1 MKKTTPEESE
11 SIELTQNQS
20 EVKTIHQKR
29 LDRQSQQQVKPVIA
43 YSLLSLLAVVLV
55 IVVFVLPRFVA
66 ENEET
71 ISDEGI
77 EDGNTEVLLNEAV
90 LAQKPIA
97 EALLSEMLS
106 KMDDLKS
113 SGVQLWA
120 EEQWMRIRDLQSQGD
135 TAYLN
140 RGYDIA
146 ANSYREAMQLL
157 ADLEIAIPETL
168 EDALLIGQQSIL
180 EGDKNRA
187 IANFETAL
195 AIDGGNELARK
206 GLDRALKLDKVIEY
220 TQLGE
225 SLSEQRQW
233 SESIE
238 AFEKALMIDPEWLQ
252 AQQGF
257 SKAILEN
264 DKEQFQSSLSKGYAL
279 MKEEKFDE
287 AEAAFQKSLEIDPE
301 SKAGQQAIE
310 ELEIQ
315 RRTSLTKS
323 LKYKGL
329 IAEVNEEWDD
339 AKSYYET
346 ILNFDSNISEVKD
359 SLMRVNSRIRL
370 INQMISFIA
379 QAENLND
386 DKLFNQAQQ
395 ALIQAQSIMNKGPK
409 MTLQISELEQTL
421 KIASTPVEVT
431 LISDLKTDVMLY
443 KTGKFGLFEQKTIL
457 LKPGV
462 YTAKGTRIGYRDTT
476 LRFKV
481 SPENL
486 DQRFIIICRDRI

>member
-11 SIELTQNQS
+11 PIELAESQS
-20 EVKTIHQKR
+20 QGKTIHQQR
-29 LDRQSQQQVKPVIA
+29 LDRESQQQVKPATA
-43 YSLLSLLAVVLV
+43 YSLLSVLALVLV
-55 IVVFVLPRFVA
+55 IVVFVLPRFVN
-66 ENEET
+66 ENEQI
-71 ISDEGI
+71 ISDQDL
-77 EDGNTEVLLNEAV
+77 EDNNTEDILNEAV

-97 EALLSEMLS
+97 EVLLSEMLS

-120 EEQWMRIRDLQSQGD
+120 QDQWTKIKDLQSQGD
-135 TAYLN
+135 DAYLN
-140 RGYDIA
+140 RAYDIA
-146 ANSYREAMQLL
+146 AKSYREAMQLL
-157 ADLEIAIPETL
+157 TDLEISIPETL
-168 EDALLIGQQSIL
+168 ERSLILGQESIL
-180 EGDKNRA
+180 QGDKNLA

-195 AIDGGNELARK
+195 AIDGGNELARR
-206 GLDRALKLDKVIEY
+206 GLDRALKLDKVTEY
-220 TQLGE
+220 TQLGV

-233 SESIE
+233 SESIG
-238 AFEKALMIDPEWLQ
+238 AFEKALVIDPDWTQ
-252 AQQGF
+252 AQQGL
-257 SKAILEN
+257 SKAIIEN
-264 DKEQFQSSLSKGYAL
+264 DKEQFQASLSKGYAL
-279 MKEEKFDE
+279 MKEEEFDE
-287 AEAAFQKSLEIDPE
+287 AEAAFQKSLEIDPQ

-315 RRTSLTKS
+315 RRISLTKS

-329 IAEVNEEWDD
+329 IAEVNEEWGD

-346 ILNFDSNISEVKD
+346 ILNFDPNISEVKD
-359 SLMRVNSRIRL
+359 SLLRVNNRIRL

-379 QAENLND
+379 QTDNLND
-386 DKLFNQAQQ
+386 ERLFNQAQQ

-409 MTLQISELEQTL
+409 MTQQISELEQTL
-421 KIASTPVEVT
+421 KIASKPVEVT
-431 LISDLKTDVMLY
+431 LISDLKTDVVLY
-443 KTGKFGLFEQKTIL
+443 KTGQFGLFEQKTIL

-486 DQRFIIICRDRI
+486 DQRFIIICKDRI

>member
-11 SIELTQNQS
+11 PIELAESQS
-20 EVKTIHQKR
+20 KGKTIHQQR
-29 LDRQSQQQVKPVIA
+29 LDRKSQQQVKPVTA
-43 YSLLSLLAVVLV
+43 YSLLSILAVVLI
-55 IVVFVLPRFVA
+55 IVVFVLPRFVTD
-66 ENEET
+66 NEEI
-71 ISDEGI
+71 ISDQDLEDNSI
-77 EDGNTEVLLNEAV
+77 EVILNEAV
-90 LAQKPIA
+90 LSQKPIA

-120 EEQWMRIRDLQSQGD
+120 QGQWSRIKGLQSQGD
-135 TAYLN
+135 EAYLN
-140 RGYDIA
+140 RGYDVA

-157 ADLEIAIPETL
+157 TDLEIAIPETL
-168 EDALLIGQQSIL
+168 EDALILGQESIL
-180 EGDKNRA
+180 RGNKNQA

-220 TQLGE
+220 TQLGQ

-233 SESIE
+233 SKSIE
-238 AFEKALMIDPEWLQ
+238 AFEKALVIDPDWSQ
-252 AQQGF
+252 AQQGL

-264 DKEQFQSSLSKGYAL
+264 DKEQFQNSLSKGYAL

-329 IAEVNEEWDD
+329 IAEVNEEWND

-346 ILNFDSNISEVKD
+346 ILNFDPNISEVKD
-359 SLMRVNSRIRL
+359 SLLRVNNRIRL

-386 DKLFNQAQQ
+386 EKLFNQAQQ
-395 ALIQAQSIMNKGPK
+395 ALRQAESIMNKGPK
-409 MTLQISELEQTL
+409 MTQQISELDQTL
-421 KIASTPVEVT
+421 KMASIPIEVT
-431 LISDLKTDVMLY
+431 LISDLKTNVMLY
-443 KTGKFGLFEQKTIL
+443 KTGKFGLFEQKKIM

-481 SPENL
+481 SPESS
-486 DQRFIIICRDRI
+486 DQSFIIICRDRI

>member
-77 EDGNTEVLLNEAV
+77 EDRNTEVLLNEAV

-146 ANSYREAMQLL
+146 AKSYREAMQLL

-168 EDALLIGQQSIL
+168 EDALLLGQESIL
-180 EGDKNRA
+180 EGDKNLA
-187 IANFETAL
+187 IGNFETAL

-287 AEAAFQKSLEIDPE
+287 AEVAFQKSLEIDPE

-329 IAEVNEEWDD
+329 IAEVNEEWND

-409 MTLQISELEQTL
+409 MTQQISELEQTL

>member
-77 EDGNTEVLLNEAV
+77 EDRNTEVLLNEAV

-146 ANSYREAMQLL
+146 AKSYREAMQLL

-168 EDALLIGQQSIL
+168 EDALLLGQESIL
-180 EGDKNRA
+180 EGDKNLA

-287 AEAAFQKSLEIDPE
+287 AEVAFQKSLEIDPE

-409 MTLQISELEQTL
+409 MTQQISELEQTL

>member
-11 SIELTQNQS
+11 SIELTENQS
-20 EVKTIHQKR
+20 EGKTIYQKR
-29 LDRQSQQQVKPVIA
+29 LDRQSQQQVKPATA
-43 YSLLSLLAVVLV
+43 YSLLSVLAVVLV

-71 ISDEGI
+71 ISDKGI

-120 EEQWMRIRDLQSQGD
+120 EEQWLRIRDLQSQGD
-135 TAYLN
+135 DAYLN
-140 RGYDIA
+140 RVYDIA
-146 ANSYREAMQLL
+146 AKSYREAMQLL
-157 ADLEIAIPETL
+157 TDLEISIPETL
-168 EDALLIGQQSIL
+168 EGALLLGQKSIL
-180 EGDKNRA
+180 QGDKNLA

-206 GLDRALKLDKVIEY
+206 GLDRALKLATVNEY

-233 SESIE
+233 SESIG
-238 AFEKALMIDPEWLQ
+238 AFEKALVIDPEWLQ
-252 AQQGF
+252 AQQGL

-315 RRTSLTKS
+315 RRTTLTKS

-339 AKSYYET
+339 ANSYYET
-346 ILNFDSNISEVKD
+346 ILNFDSNIGEVKD

-386 DKLFNQAQQ
+386 EKLFNQAQQ
-395 ALIQAQSIMNKGPK
+395 VLIQAQSIMNKGPK
-409 MTLQISELEQTL
+409 MTQKISELEQTL

-431 LISDLKTDVMLY
+431 LISDFKTDVVLY
-443 KTGKFGLFEQKTIL
+443 KTGKFGLFEQKIIL

-481 SPENL
+481 TPENL

>member
-20 EVKTIHQKR
+20 EGKTIHQKR

-77 EDGNTEVLLNEAV
+77 GDGNTEVLLNEAV

-146 ANSYREAMQLL
+146 AKSYREAMQLL

-168 EDALLIGQQSIL
+168 EDALLLGQESIL

-395 ALIQAQSIMNKGPK
+395 ALIQAQSIMNKGSK
-409 MTLQISELEQTL
+409 MTQQISELEETL
-421 KIASTPVEVT
+421 KIASTLVEVT

>member
-11 SIELTQNQS
+11 SIELTENQS
-20 EVKTIHQKR
+20 EGKTIYQKR
-29 LDRQSQQQVKPVIA
+29 LDRQSQQQVKPATA
-43 YSLLSLLAVVLV
+43 YSLLSVLAVVLV

-71 ISDEGI
+71 ISDKGI

-120 EEQWMRIRDLQSQGD
+120 EEQWLRIRDLQSQGD
-135 TAYLN
+135 DAYLN
-140 RGYDIA
+140 RVYDIA
-146 ANSYREAMQLL
+146 AKSYREAMQLL
-157 ADLEIAIPETL
+157 TDLEISIPETL
-168 EDALLIGQQSIL
+168 EGALLLGQKSIL
-180 EGDKNRA
+180 QGDKNLA

-206 GLDRALKLDKVIEY
+206 GLDRALKLDTVIEY

-233 SESIE
+233 SESIG
-238 AFEKALMIDPEWLQ
+238 AFEKALVIDPEWLQ
-252 AQQGF
+252 AQQGL

-315 RRTSLTKS
+315 RRTTLTKS

-346 ILNFDSNISEVKD
+346 ILNFDSNIGEVKD

-386 DKLFNQAQQ
+386 EKLFNQAQQ
-395 ALIQAQSIMNKGPK
+395 VLIQAQSIMNKGPK
-409 MTLQISELEQTL
+409 MTQQISELEQTL
-421 KIASTPVEVT
+421 KIASTAVEVT
-431 LISDLKTDVMLY
+431 LISDLKTDVLLY

>member
-1 MKKTTPEESE
+1 M
-11 SIELTQNQS
+11 
-20 EVKTIHQKR
+20 
-29 LDRQSQQQVKPVIA
+29 
-43 YSLLSLLAVVLV
+43 
-55 IVVFVLPRFVA
+55 
-66 ENEET
+66 
-71 ISDEGI
+71 
-77 EDGNTEVLLNEAV
+77 
-90 LAQKPIA
+90 
-97 EALLSEMLS
+97 
-106 KMDDLKS
+106 
-113 SGVQLWA
+113 
-120 EEQWMRIRDLQSQGD
+120 
-135 TAYLN
+135 
-140 RGYDIA
+140 
-146 ANSYREAMQLL
+146 
-157 ADLEIAIPETL
+157 
-168 EDALLIGQQSIL
+168 
-180 EGDKNRA
+180 
-187 IANFETAL
+187 
-195 AIDGGNELARK
+195 ARK
-206 GLDRALKLDKVIEY
+206 GLNRALKLDKVIEY

-225 SLSEQRQW
+225 SLSEQREW
-233 SESIE
+233 SESIG
-238 AFEKALMIDPEWLQ
+238 AFENAVAIDPEWLQ
-252 AQQGF
+252 AQQGL

-279 MKEEKFDE
+279 MKEERFAE

-346 ILNFDSNISEVKD
+346 ILNFDSNIGEVKD

-386 DKLFNQAQQ
+386 DKLFNQAQK
-395 ALIQAQSIMNKGPK
+395 ALIQAQSIINKGPK
-409 MTLQISELEQTL
+409 MTQQISELEQTL

-431 LISDLKTDVMLY
+431 LISDLKTDVVLY

>member
-77 EDGNTEVLLNEAV
+77 EDRNTEVLLNEAV

-146 ANSYREAMQLL
+146 AKSYREAMQLL

-168 EDALLIGQQSIL
+168 EDALLLGQQSIL

>member
-1 MKKTTPEESE
+1 M
-11 SIELTQNQS
+11 
-20 EVKTIHQKR
+20 
-29 LDRQSQQQVKPVIA
+29 
-43 YSLLSLLAVVLV
+43 
-55 IVVFVLPRFVA
+55 
-66 ENEET
+66 
-71 ISDEGI
+71 
-77 EDGNTEVLLNEAV
+77 
-90 LAQKPIA
+90 
-97 EALLSEMLS
+97 
-106 KMDDLKS
+106 
-113 SGVQLWA
+113 
-120 EEQWMRIRDLQSQGD
+120 
-135 TAYLN
+135 
-140 RGYDIA
+140 
-146 ANSYREAMQLL
+146 
-157 ADLEIAIPETL
+157 
-168 EDALLIGQQSIL
+168 
-180 EGDKNRA
+180 
-187 IANFETAL
+187 
-195 AIDGGNELARK
+195 
-206 GLDRALKLDKVIEY
+206 
-220 TQLGE
+220 
-225 SLSEQRQW
+225 SEQRQW
-233 SESIE
+233 SESIG
-238 AFEKALMIDPEWLQ
+238 AFEKALVIDSEWLQ
-252 AQQGF
+252 AQQGL

-339 AKSYYET
+339 ARSYYET
-346 ILNFDSNISEVKD
+346 ILNFDSNIGEVKD

-409 MTLQISELEQTL
+409 MTQQISELEQTL

-431 LISDLKTDVMLY
+431 LISDLKTDVVLY

-481 SPENL
+481 SPENI

>member
-11 SIELTQNQS
+11 SIELTENQS
-20 EVKTIHQKR
+20 EGKTIYQKR
-29 LDRQSQQQVKPVIA
+29 LDRQSQQQVKPATA
-43 YSLLSLLAVVLV
+43 YSLLSVLAVVLV

-71 ISDEGI
+71 ISDKGI

-120 EEQWMRIRDLQSQGD
+120 EEQWLRIRDLQSQGD
-135 TAYLN
+135 DAYLN
-140 RGYDIA
+140 RVYDIA
-146 ANSYREAMQLL
+146 AKSYREAMQLL
-157 ADLEIAIPETL
+157 TDLEISIPETL
-168 EDALLIGQQSIL
+168 EGALQLGQKSIL
-180 EGDKNRA
+180 QGDKNLA

-206 GLDRALKLDKVIEY
+206 GLDRALKLDTVIEY

-233 SESIE
+233 SESIG
-238 AFEKALMIDPEWLQ
+238 AFEKALVIDPEWLQ
-252 AQQGF
+252 AQQGL

-315 RRTSLTKS
+315 RRTTLTKS

-346 ILNFDSNISEVKD
+346 ILNFDSNIGEVKD

-386 DKLFNQAQQ
+386 QKLFNQAQQ

-409 MTLQISELEQTL
+409 MTQQISELEQTL

-431 LISDLKTDVMLY
+431 LISDLKTDVVLY
-443 KTGKFGLFEQKTIL
+443 KTGKFGLFEQKIIL

-481 SPENL
+481 TPENS

>member
-20 EVKTIHQKR
+20 EVRTIHQKR

-409 MTLQISELEQTL
+409 MTQQISELEQTL